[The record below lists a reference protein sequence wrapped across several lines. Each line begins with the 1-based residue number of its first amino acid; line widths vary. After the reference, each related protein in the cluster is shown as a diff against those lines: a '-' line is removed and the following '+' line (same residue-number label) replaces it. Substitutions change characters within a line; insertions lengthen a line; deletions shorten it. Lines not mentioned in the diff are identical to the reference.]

1 MARPARKGGEAGRDG
16 RMAQQDAPPE
26 KISRYARVTRLAT
39 DQSVDQEATNSKL
52 EQVDSG
58 LLERIR
64 KMLKLAQHPN
74 TTEAEAKQA
83 LRASARMLSAANL
96 TEAEVMSKETAEEQ
110 AQRAGHSIVTIRH
123 RDGKHV
129 SLEQWS
135 ITLGHTINKAFNVK
149 YFHTTWSSH
158 DRIEFTF
165 YGLRHNTVAAVI
177 SFEAVFNLALTW
189 AADRTDVK
197 GRTGKNSYLLG
208 LSSSLYQMA
217 KKEKKAEEEQAVE
230 AEKHSLLKSEIEA
243 VKLEERQQ
251 SRLDGNVTKSG
262 TVADEDDEDDIVFVS
277 IKHGPKR
284 EYDEI
289 KVKNE
294 GSSSENDL
302 GDIAPG
308 AITDGDES
316 DDEFVDARAD
326 DDEEGEEELG
336 DIKAEQERFDAA
348 FDRRAEPSNNGTAV
362 KQEDI
367 VKSEPHD
374 GVPPAV
380 KEETEGVKVKFEDEA
395 AVPAWQSHAQLTI
408 FKETAARIA
417 DDYLK
422 EMNTKIR
429 NRKAKRNTAMHD
441 SSAYKKG
448 QEDARKVDLKR
459 RRLEAD

>member
-1 MARPARKGGEAGRDG
+1 MARPAKKGREDG
-16 RMAQQDAPPE
+16 RNGRVAQKDSPPE

-39 DQSVDQEATNSKL
+39 DQSVDQEETNNKL

-83 LRASARMLSAANL
+83 LRASTRMLSAANL
-96 TEAEVMSKETAEEQ
+96 TEAEVMSKESAEEQ

-129 SLEQWS
+129 SLEQWA
-135 ITLGHTINKAFNVK
+135 ITLGHAINKAFNVK

-189 AADRTDVK
+189 AVDRTDIK

-217 KKEKKAEEEQAVE
+217 RKEKKDEEEKAVE
-230 AEKHSLLKSEIEA
+230 AEKRSLLKNEIEA
-243 VKLEERQQ
+243 VKLEKKQQ
-251 SRLDGNVTKSG
+251 SRLSDNIAKSG
-262 TVADEDDEDDIVFVS
+262 TVAEEDDEDDIVFVS
-277 IKHGPKR
+277 INHGPKR
-284 EYDEI
+284 EAEDI
-289 KVKNE
+289 KVKIE
-294 GSSSENDL
+294 GRLSEDHL
-302 GDIAPG
+302 AESIPEAYSD
-308 AITDGDES
+308 DDES

-326 DDEEGEEELG
+326 DDEEVEEELG
-336 DIKAEQERFDAA
+336 DIKTEQIRFDAA
-348 FDRRAEPSNNGTAV
+348 FDGRAEPSINGTAV
-362 KQEDI
+362 KQEGA
-367 VKSEPHD
+367 VKPEPYD
-374 GVPPAV
+374 VVMPSV
-380 KEETEGVKVKFEDEA
+380 KEETEDVKVKFEEEA

-429 NRKAKRNTAMHD
+429 SRKSKRNTAMHD
-441 SSAYKKG
+441 ASAYKKG
-448 QEDARKVDLKR
+448 QDDALKVDLKR